1 MNALK
6 RLFSPT
12 VHKVEVENQIPAD
25 ATSEEIFEY
34 HACTKWSIK
43 MHEEYLGAFVGFCL
57 RSSNPQTAGT
67 AKLLQHLLKS
77 KDKKKL
83 KLSEKEMAAM
93 VEIKIDG
100 VASLLTAHNPA
111 ELSSVRTD
119 LFNLLTIST
128 LDEFIKSQDFD
139 KATIR
144 VTQLQFLHENGF
156 V

>member
-1 MNALK
+1 MNVIK

-12 VHKVEVENQIPAD
+12 VYKLEVDNQIPAD

-34 HACTKWSIK
+34 HSSTKWSIN
-43 MHEEYLGAFVGFCL
+43 MHEEYVGAFVLFCL
-57 RSSNPQTAGT
+57 KSSNPQTAGT
-67 AKLLQHLLKS
+67 AKLLQHLLKQ
-77 KDKKKL
+77 KGKKKL

-93 VEIKIDG
+93 IELKIDG

-111 ELSSVRTD
+111 ELSSIRAD

-128 LDEFIKSQDFD
+128 IDEFIKSQDFA
-139 KATIR
+139 KANTR
-144 VTQLQFLHENGF
+144 VAQLQFLHENGF